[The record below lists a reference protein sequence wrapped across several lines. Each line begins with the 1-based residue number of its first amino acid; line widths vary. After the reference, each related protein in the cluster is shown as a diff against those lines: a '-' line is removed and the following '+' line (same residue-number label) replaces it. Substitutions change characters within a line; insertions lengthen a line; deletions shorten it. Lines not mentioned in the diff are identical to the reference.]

1 MANVQEGP
9 ERFDEAHVRQ
19 VLRRAMEIDDL
30 VAHTIDSV
38 ELQEIATSVGISPT
52 ALDLALDELRSEEK
66 ARRRTLKWLRRVRR
80 VIGVAA
86 AAMLGLLSTSM
97 QALFG
102 HEAGVDT
109 MLGSLALL
117 VTVVVLLV
125 VYNRFRGDQR
135 TYQIDNATIWATF
148 TLASRP
154 VSAVA
159 GGVPPG
165 VLAWLGL
172 TVLGFFLIGGRRAE
186 PPGLSREKVMDKVVK
201 SVRDRAAQDA
211 ATERRRISC
220 ETASSGGFNEG
231 SLPAATS

>member
-1 MANVQEGP
+1 MANVQDGP

-19 VLRRAMEIDDL
+19 VLGRAMEIDDL
-30 VAHTIDSV
+30 AAHTIDSV
-38 ELQEIATSVGISPT
+38 ELHEIATSVGISPT

-66 ARRRTLKWLRRVRR
+66 ARRKGLKWLRRVRR

-86 AAMLGLLSTSM
+86 AATLGLLSTSI

-102 HEAGVDT
+102 HEAGVGA
-109 MLGSLALL
+109 MLGSVALL
-117 VTVVVLLV
+117 VAVVLLLV

-135 TYQIDNATIWATF
+135 TYQIDNATIWAAF

-172 TVLGFFLIGGRRAE
+172 TALGLVLIGGRRAE
-186 PPGLSREKVMDKVVK
+186 PPRLSRERVVDKVVK
-201 SVRDRAAQDA
+201 SVRDRATQDA
-211 ATERRRISC
+211 ATERHRISG
-220 ETASSGGFNEG
+220 EAASSGGLNEP
-231 SLPAATS
+231 SSPATS